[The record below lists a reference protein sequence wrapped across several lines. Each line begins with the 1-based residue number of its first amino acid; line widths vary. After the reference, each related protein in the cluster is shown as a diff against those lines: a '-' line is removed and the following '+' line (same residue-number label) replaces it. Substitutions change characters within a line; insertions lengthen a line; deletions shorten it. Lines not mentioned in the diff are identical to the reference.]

1 MTRNEFAAI
10 CIDRTIDPAL
20 ALENDEVRK
29 AIGQGA
35 EVLKVTLDEEF

>member
-29 AIGQGA
+29 AIGQGVDA
-35 EVLKVTLDEEF
+35 LQTTLDAEF